1 MAILRD
7 PDSREAKERV
17 KFEAQYTAFGPG
29 QRPYVKRDYP
39 MLLHK
44 AGRPSGGMGAAI
56 IVEHQEVGSEQEA
69 DVYRSRGFRPTPLEA
84 LDVWDG
90 EQKLFAELAAE
101 RNWEAKNR
109 HSERAQSEI
118 AQAEAVAVDHLASM
132 PVTPIK
138 PRQKAATAAGE

>member
-84 LDVWDG
+84 LDVWDSQ
-90 EQKLFAELAAE
+90 QKEAATLSAEM
-101 RNWEAKNR
+101 NWEARNR
-109 HSERAQSEI
+109 HSDRARAEI
-118 AQAEAVAVDHLASM
+118 ETAQAMTEDHLASM

-138 PRQKAATAAGE
+138 PRAKAAVAAQE